1 MINEL
6 SENEILDYLMTSDFD
21 EGLTPEEFK
30 FLLKKFR
37 NFYKLVNSR
46 FTTQKD
52 MIDKLG
58 VDIECLK
65 KQFETDTNQLTS
77 ERDIVETKY
86 KKLLNKKL
94 TWKERYKGIIIENEN
109 K

>member
-1 MINEL
+1 MINQL

-58 VDIECLK
+58 LDIECLK
-65 KQFETDTNQLTS
+65 KQFETDTNELRS
-77 ERDIVETKY
+77 DMDRVELKY
-86 KKLLNKKL
+86 NTLLNKKL
-94 TWKERYKGIIIENEN
+94 TWKERYKGIIIE